1 MARTTIS
8 PSKARLKSGLLNTCD
23 SSAQDD
29 GQHDDQR
36 QQSTGRD
43 DDAPQLAD
51 QEGALEGGQLA
62 ADGAEMRQLGDGRL
76 GEDGLGRGRRD
87 GWLAG
92 RAPSLALRRLTRDV
106 GAAGL
111 LRPRTR
117 IVAARRGGR
126 YGG

>member
-62 ADGAEMRQLGDGRL
+62 GDDAHSGLGLAPPLGQQVQAAGRPGTDGADGAEMRQL
-76 GEDGLGRGRRD
+76 
-87 GWLAG
+87 
-92 RAPSLALRRLTRDV
+92 
-106 GAAGL
+106 
-111 LRPRTR
+111 
-117 IVAARRGGR
+117 
-126 YGG
+126 